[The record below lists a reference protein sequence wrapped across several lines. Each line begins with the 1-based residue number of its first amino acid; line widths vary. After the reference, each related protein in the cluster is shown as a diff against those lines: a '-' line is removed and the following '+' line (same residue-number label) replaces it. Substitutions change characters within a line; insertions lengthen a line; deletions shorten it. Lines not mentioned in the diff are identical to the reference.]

1 MRYRLVI
8 GTVLALVLL
17 PSLSSAESSP
27 RSQLEEFFRRATA
40 IVSDATSAKQARDD
54 VRDLAQ
60 ALFDGRGAAR
70 RALGPEWDKRT
81 VAEREEFAR
90 MFTDVLER
98 AYLEIV
104 RAWLPRDRPPAIR
117 ILDEDVAGGR
127 VAIIRTKVQAR
138 DGSDVRL
145 DYVMTNADEAWLVH
159 DVVIDGVSLVEN
171 YRAQFARILR
181 TSSYPNLAARLQ
193 SVAPTGAGEPIAASP
208 STDMDVGEMNVGEYY
223 AGAVGAAA
231 GLEQHRSQG
240 SRPGV
245 VIAQFD
251 TGRADLSSVAQ
262 RDLEAVVAWLAT
274 NEQAR
279 VLVEGHSD
287 QRGDLRL
294 NQALAERRA
303 NAIREYLVTRGIDSD
318 RVTIVTYGDH
328 RPICGELLETCWAQ
342 NRRAVVRLTP

>member
-1 MRYRLVI
+1 MRYRVVI
-8 GTVLALVLL
+8 GTVIGLVLL

-27 RSQLEEFFRRATA
+27 RSQLEEFFRGATA
-40 IVSDATSAKQARDD
+40 ILSDATDAKQARDD

-70 RALGPEWDKRT
+70 RALGPEWHQRT

-90 MFTDVLER
+90 MFTGVLEH

-104 RAWLPRDRPPAIR
+104 RAWLPRDRPPTVR
-117 ILDEDVAGGR
+117 ILDEDVARGG
-127 VAIIRTKVQAR
+127 VAIIRTEVQAR

-145 DYVMTNADEAWLVH
+145 DYVMTNVDEAWLVH

-181 TSSYPNLAARLQ
+181 TSSYADLTARLQ
-193 SVAPTGAGEPIAASP
+193 AVAPTGVREPIAASP
-208 STDMDVGEMNVGEYY
+208 S
-223 AGAVGAAA
+223 A
-231 GLEQHRSQG
+231 G

-245 VIAQFD
+245 VVARFD
-251 TGRADLSSVAQ
+251 AGRADLSSVAR
-262 RDLEAVVAWLAT
+262 RDLEGVVAWLAV

-279 VLVEGHSD
+279 VRVEGHSD

-303 NAIREYLVTRGIDSD
+303 NAIREHLVTRGIDSD
-318 RVTIVTYGDH
+318 RVAIVTYGAS
-328 RPICGELLETCWAQ
+328 RPVCEDLLETCWRQ

>member
-1 MRYRLVI
+1 
-8 GTVLALVLL
+8 
-17 PSLSSAESSP
+17 
-27 RSQLEEFFRRATA
+27 
-40 IVSDATSAKQARDD
+40 
-54 VRDLAQ
+54 
-60 ALFDGRGAAR
+60 
-70 RALGPEWDKRT
+70 
-81 VAEREEFAR
+81 
-90 MFTDVLER
+90 MFGGVLEH

-117 ILDEDVAGGR
+117 ILGEDVAEER
-127 VAIIRTKVQAR
+127 VAIVRTKVQAR

-181 TSSYPNLAARLQ
+181 TSSYANLAARLQ
-193 SVAPTGAGEPIAASP
+193 AVVPTGVGEPIAASP
-208 STDMDVGEMNVGEYY
+208 S
-223 AGAVGAAA
+223 A
-231 GLEQHRSQG
+231 G

-245 VIAQFD
+245 VVARFD
-251 TGRADLSSVAQ
+251 TGRADLSPAAR
-262 RDLEAVVAWLAT
+262 RDLEGVVAWLAA

-303 NAIREYLVTRGIDSD
+303 NAIHEHLVTRGIDSD
-318 RVTIVTYGDH
+318 RVAIVTYGDR
-328 RPICGELLETCWAQ
+328 RPVCAELLETCWAQ

>member
-8 GTVLALVLL
+8 GTVLALILL

-40 IVSDATSAKQARDD
+40 ILSDATNAKQARDD

-90 MFTDVLER
+90 MFTGVLEH

-104 RAWLPRDRPPAIR
+104 RAWLPRDRPPVIR

-127 VAIIRTKVQAR
+127 VAMIRTKVQAR

-159 DVVIDGVSLVEN
+159 DVVIEGVSLVEN
-171 YRAQFARILR
+171 YRAQFARILH
-181 TSSYPNLAARLQ
+181 TSSYANLTARLQ
-193 SVAPTGAGEPIAASP
+193 AVAPTGVGEPIAASP
-208 STDMDVGEMNVGEYY
+208 STDMDVGDYT
-223 AGAVGAAA
+223 GAVGAPA
-231 GLEQHRSQG
+231 GFEEHPSQG

-245 VIAQFD
+245 VVAQFD
-251 TGRADLSSVAQ
+251 TGRADLSPVAR
-262 RDLEAVVAWLAT
+262 RDLELVVAWLAT

-303 NAIREYLVTRGIDSD
+303 NAIREHLVTRGIDSD
-318 RVTIVTYGDH
+318 RVAIVTYGDH

>member
-8 GTVLALVLL
+8 GTVLALILFS
-17 PSLSSAESSP
+17 SLSSAESSP

-40 IVSDATSAKQARDD
+40 ILTDATNAEQARDD
-54 VRDLAQ
+54 VSDLAQ

-70 RALGPEWDKRT
+70 RALGPEWDNRT

-90 MFTDVLER
+90 MFTGVLEH

-104 RAWLPRDRPPAIR
+104 RAWLPRDRPPVIR
-117 ILDEDVAGGR
+117 IIGEDVAGGQ
-127 VAIIRTKVQAR
+127 VAIIRTKIQTK

-159 DVVIDGVSLVEN
+159 DVVIDGVSLVDN
-171 YRAQFARILR
+171 YRAQFAHILR
-181 TSSYPNLAARLQ
+181 TSSYANLAARLQ
-193 SVAPTGAGEPIAASP
+193 AVAPTGVAEPIAASP
-208 STDMDVGEMNVGEYY
+208 ST
-223 AGAVGAAA
+223 
-231 GLEQHRSQG
+231 G

-245 VIAQFD
+245 VVAQFD
-251 TGRADLSSVAQ
+251 TGRADLSPVAR
-262 RDLEAVVAWLAT
+262 RDLEGVVAWLAT

-303 NAIREYLVTRGIDSD
+303 NAIREHLVTRGIDSD
-318 RVTIVTYGDH
+318 RVAIVTYGDR
-328 RPICGELLETCWAQ
+328 RPVCGELLEMCWAQ

>member
-8 GTVLALVLL
+8 ETVLALILL

-27 RSQLEEFFRRATA
+27 RSQLEEFFQRATA
-40 IVSDATSAKQARDD
+40 ILTDATNAKQARDD

-70 RALGPEWDKRT
+70 RALGPEWNKRT

-90 MFTDVLER
+90 MFTGVLEH

-104 RAWLPRDRPPAIR
+104 RGWLPRDRPPAIR
-117 ILDEDVAGGR
+117 ILGEEVAGGR
-127 VAIIRTKVQAR
+127 VAIVRTKIEAR
-138 DGSDVRL
+138 DGSDVRF
-145 DYVMTNADEAWLVH
+145 DYVMTNGDEAWLVH

-171 YRAQFARILR
+171 YRAQFARVLR
-181 TSSYPNLAARLQ
+181 TSSYANLAARLQ
-193 SVAPTGAGEPIAASP
+193 AVAPPGVGEPIAASP
-208 STDMDVGEMNVGEYY
+208 ST
-223 AGAVGAAA
+223 
-231 GLEQHRSQG
+231 G

-245 VIAQFD
+245 VVAQFD
-251 TGRADLSSVAQ
+251 TGRADLSPAAR
-262 RDLEAVVAWLAT
+262 RDLEGVVAWLAT

-287 QRGDLRL
+287 QRGDLHL

-303 NAIREYLVTRGIDSD
+303 NAIREHLVTRGIDSD
-318 RVTIVTYGDH
+318 RVAIATYGDR
-328 RPICGELLETCWAQ
+328 RPVCGERLETCWAQ